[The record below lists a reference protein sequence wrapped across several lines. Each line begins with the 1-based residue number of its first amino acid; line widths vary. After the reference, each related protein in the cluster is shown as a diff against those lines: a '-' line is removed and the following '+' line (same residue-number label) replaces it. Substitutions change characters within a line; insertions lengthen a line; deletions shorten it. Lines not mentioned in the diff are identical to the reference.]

1 VEWTLDLSRS
11 IQDDQ
16 LLALCTLDT
25 NRLPKQHEEPNQQ
38 AIPDTMFLLMLLLVQ
53 MLLLNAA
60 SRGDAGS

>member
-1 VEWTLDLSRS
+1 MELSRS

-25 NRLPKQHEEPNQQ
+25 KRLPKQHKEPKLE

-60 SRGDAGS
+60 SRGDAGR